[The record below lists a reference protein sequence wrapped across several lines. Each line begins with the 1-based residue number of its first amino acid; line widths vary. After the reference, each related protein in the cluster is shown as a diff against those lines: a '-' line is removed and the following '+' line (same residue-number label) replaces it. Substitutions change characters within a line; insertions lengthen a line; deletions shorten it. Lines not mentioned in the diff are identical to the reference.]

1 MDSLAS
7 KRTPRAVH
15 EALQNLPT
23 KIGDTYDQAMQRI
36 EATNDDDRRIVMNF
50 LLWIAFSIRPL
61 SVAEVEH
68 ATSITRGA
76 SDIDPDEVLS
86 ASDLTSMCA
95 GLVIVDASD
104 IVRLVHFSAQSYFK
118 ENRER
123 WFSHGDLTLARDC
136 LTYLSFTAFEAGP
149 CSGPTESE
157 DFKRR
162 SLQYPLLEYS
172 CSGWGVHASR
182 AHHQDDLTD
191 QTLEFLNSQPHL
203 DSAVQ
208 ALWYSDSPIVADW
221 DVKSGIHP
229 LHLAAYCGLG
239 NVVSKLLKS
248 GVAVD
253 CRDSLETTPLMH
265 ATSGGHISI
274 VQILLR
280 AGANPNLVCGRS
292 SSSLHRAI
300 ANNDVDVARLLLD
313 QPEIDLGVIDTSRND
328 ATPLML
334 AASLRRTQ
342 ILPIILHKPGLDVNA
357 RSPGPSKS
365 TALTIAASTGD
376 PQVVR
381 QILSHPDVDVNKRNH
396 WCTALTEA
404 AQSGSLSIV
413 EALLDHGAD
422 SEIQE
427 GPDCK
432 SGTPLNRAIDY
443 GYAAIVRLLLQRG
456 ANPRVLDTYDRTIIH
471 SAGVNGQDEILRIL
485 FEKPTG
491 VEINAQG
498 TNGRTVLHDAA
509 YFNRCSTIKILF
521 EHGARTDIHDNAGRS
536 PLGVAKDMNNLAAL
550 TLLTNLRKQES
561 ARDESEGRRL
571 KHVDTSVNGA
581 DEFLTAAKLGMSE
594 TVQSYILLAQTDPT
608 VDLNMADL
616 DLHSALHYAVQN
628 DHIDVLRHLVLA
640 ETINLNITDRLE
652 RTPLH
657 WTALYDNYDAAECLL
672 DAGAKVDLE
681 DHFQETP
688 LIISLHRNSS
698 YSLAAL
704 LLQHGAWPANKW
716 LQVAL
721 CAAAQ
726 WGTGDLVK
734 RIVAGGADP
743 RKKDIHGQTPYH
755 MAEYWENEETAK
767 MILLLCEE
775 HERDRKGSAEEVGTD
790 LVHR

>member
-1 MDSLAS
+1 MDSLAN

-50 LLWIAFSIRPL
+50 LLWIAFSVRPL

-68 ATSITRGA
+68 AASITSGA

-86 ASDLTSMCA
+86 ASDLSSMCA

-136 LTYLSFTAFEAGP
+136 LTYLSFKAFEAGP

-157 DFKRR
+157 DFKQR
-162 SLQYPLLEYS
+162 SMQYPLLEYS
-172 CSGWGVHASR
+172 CSGWGFHASR

-191 QTLEFLNSQPHL
+191 QALDFLSSQPHL

-313 QPEIDLGVIDTSRND
+313 QPKIDLGVIDTSRND

-342 ILPIILHKPGLDVNA
+342 ILPIILHKPDLDVNV

-381 QILSHPDVDVNKRNH
+381 QILSHPDVDVNKRDH
-396 WCTALTEA
+396 CCTALTEA

-422 SEIQE
+422 PEIQE
-427 GPDCK
+427 ADCNR
-432 SGTPLNRAIDY
+432 GAPLNRAIDY
-443 GYAAIVRLLLQRG
+443 GYAAIVRLLLLRG

-471 SAGVNGQDEILRIL
+471 SAGINGQDEILRIL

-491 VEINAQG
+491 VDINAQG
-498 TNGRTVLHDAA
+498 NNGRTVLHDAA
-509 YFNRCSTIKILF
+509 YFNFCSTIKILF

-550 TLLTNLRKQES
+550 TLLSNLRKQES
-561 ARDESEGRRL
+561 TRDESEGRRL

-581 DEFLTAAKLGMSE
+581 DEFLTAAKLGMTE

-608 VDLNMADL
+608 VDLNMVDL
-616 DLHSALHYAVQN
+616 DLHSALHYAVRN
-628 DHIDVLRHLVLA
+628 DHISVLRHLVLA
-640 ETINLNITDRLE
+640 DTIDLNITDRLG

-657 WTALYDNYDAAECLL
+657 WTALDDNYDAAECLL

-688 LIISLHRNSS
+688 LVISLHKSGS

-775 HERDRKGSAEEVGTD
+775 HERDRKGSTEDVGTE